1 MPEAVHVE
9 KHGGVRIVM
18 MDHGANALDP
28 TLLKA
33 LHDALAE
40 LADAGG
46 PPLVLSSAHPTVFCP
61 GWDLRFLDGKDRE
74 TTRAFLR
81 SYESLLRV
89 LLSYPGPTVAAITGH
104 AVAGGCLLALACDHR
119 VMARGRSRIGL
130 SEVNLGAPVPAGAV
144 ALLVARLPRRVAE
157 RLVLEGD
164 GLPADR
170 ALSEGLVQTVV
181 PGPGHVLERA
191 LTEAATLGARPEH
204 AYAAAKRFLLEELVG
219 HMEGRAS
226 WGEEAFLDCWLEE
239 ATGDRLAAVLRRLSE

>member
-9 KHGGVRIVM
+9 KHGGVRILM
-18 MDHGANALDP
+18 MDRGANALDP
-28 TLLKA
+28 TLVEA
-33 LHDALAE
+33 LHDALGE
-40 LADAGG
+40 LAAAGA

-74 TTRAFLR
+74 TTRGFLR

-89 LLSYPGPTVAAITGH
+89 LLRYPGPTVAAITGH

-119 VMARGRSRIGL
+119 IMARGRSRIGL

-157 RLVLEGD
+157 RLILEGD

-191 LTEAATLGARPEH
+191 LTEAASLGARPAH
-204 AYAAAKRFLLEELVG
+204 AYAAAKSFLLEELAD
-219 HMEGRAS
+219 HMESRAS
-226 WGEEAFLDCWLEE
+226 SGEEAFLDCWLEE

>member
-1 MPEAVHVE
+1 MTDAIHVE
-9 KHGGVRIVM
+9 ERGGVRLLVM
-18 MDHGANALDP
+18 DQGANALN
-28 TLLKA
+28 LNLVEA
-33 LHDALAE
+33 LHNRLTE
-40 LADAGG
+40 LMDAGA
-46 PPLVLSSAHPTVFCP
+46 PPLILSSAHPTVFCP
-61 GWDLRFLDGKDRE
+61 GWDLRYLEGKDRE
-74 TTRAFLR
+74 TTREFLR
-81 SYESLLRV
+81 SYEGLLRL
-89 LLSYPGPTVAAITGH
+89 LLSYPGPTVGAIAGH

-119 VMARGRSRIGL
+119 IMARGRARIGL

-191 LTEAATLGARPEH
+191 LTEASSLSARPAP
-204 AYAAAKRFLLEELVG
+204 AYAAAKRFLLEELVDR
-219 HMEGRAS
+219 MAKRAS
-226 WGEEAFLDCWLEE
+226 AGEEAFLDCWLEE